1 MKRPNIPSW
10 HELAETQALKALN
23 ADALE
28 GLSTQESKD
37 RQARFGANRLT
48 PRKGKHPL
56 LLFLSQFHDPLIYI
70 LLVSA
75 LITGSLKSWVD
86 ASVIFGVV
94 FLNAIIGFI
103 QEFNAL
109 RAIDALSRALSISAA
124 VLRDGVRQ
132 VVPAM
137 ELVPGDIVFLQSGDK
152 VAADLRLIK
161 LRDLQIDESALTGES
176 VPVEKHTQSLAADT
190 VLAERRNMA
199 YSSTLV
205 TYGAGVGMV
214 VETGDRTEIGR
225 INQMIAEATEL
236 ETPLTHKIRQF
247 SHLLMWFILG
257 LALLTFLAGWLR
269 GEDPIDTFIASVALA
284 VAAIPEGL
292 PVAVTITLAIGVAR
306 MAKRHVIIRK
316 LPAVETLGGT
326 TIICSDKTGTLTQ
339 NQMTVQA
346 IYAAGVNYEVT
357 GSGYEPRGE
366 FRVNGA
372 PAVPQD
378 QGVLMECLKAGLLCN
393 DARIIEG
400 DEGWKLEGDPTEG
413 ALLVS
418 AGKAGLN
425 HADITKSHP
434 RLDAIPFES
443 AHQFMATLHH
453 NHAADAHHIYLKGSL
468 ESILVRCD
476 AALDQDLQR
485 VPLDVQAIHEQVE
498 NMAAQG
504 LRVLAFARGE
514 RPLDQHTLEHAGVS
528 EGLSFIGLQGMIDP
542 PRQEAIEA
550 IARCWTA
557 GIRVKMITGDHLGTA
572 VAIARQIGLVE
583 PHEAIEALDGKGLAA
598 IADADLP
605 VAAERTAV
613 FARVAPE
620 QKLRLVKVL
629 QARGHIVAMTGDG
642 VNDAPALRQANIGV
656 AMGITGTEVS
666 KEAAAMVLTDD
677 NFASI
682 AAAVEE
688 GRGVY
693 DNLVK
698 FISWTLPT
706 NIGQG
711 LLILIAVLAGI
722 ELPILPGQVLWIN
735 MTTALFLGLVL
746 AFEARE
752 RDIMQ
757 RPPRDPEQPILT
769 GYLIFRTILVG
780 LLLTGGAFG
789 LFEWELLHGEGIEK
803 ARTAAVNMFVIGQAF
818 YLLNCRSLTQSMFS
832 LGLFSN
838 PWLWP
843 GVLAMLLAQTAFI
856 YLPIMNWLFHSAH
869 IGRDE
874 WLLTLAAG
882 LAIYV
887 IIGTEKLITRRIL
900 ERRVKTM
907 ASRSVTKHSASS

>member
-1 MKRPNIPSW
+1 LKRPDTTSW
-10 HELAETQALKALN
+10 HELAETQTLETLHS
-23 ADALE
+23 DAVT
-28 GLSTQESKD
+28 GLSTQEAKD

-48 PRKGKHPL
+48 PKKGKNPF

-94 FLNAIIGFI
+94 FLNAVIGFI

-109 RAIDALSRALSISAA
+109 RAIDALSHALSISAA

-132 VVPAM
+132 IIPSM

-152 VAADLRLIK
+152 VPADLRLIK

-176 VPVEKHTQSLAADT
+176 VPVKKNTPSLPPDT
-190 VLAERRNMA
+190 VLADRRNMA
-199 YSSTLV
+199 YSSSLV
-205 TYGAGVGMV
+205 TYGTGVGMV

-269 GEDPIDTFIASVALA
+269 GQEPIDTFIASIALA

-357 GSGYEPRGE
+357 GSGYEPKGE
-366 FRVNGA
+366 FRTNGSLA
-372 PAVPQD
+372 DPQKP
-378 QGVLMECLKAGLLCN
+378 GMLMECLKAGLLCN
-393 DARIIEG
+393 DARIIQG
-400 DEGWKLEGDPTEG
+400 GEGWRLEGDPTEG

-418 AGKAGLN
+418 ACKAGLN
-425 HADITKSHP
+425 PADITKSHP

-443 AHQFMATLHH
+443 ANQFMATLHH
-453 NHAADAHHIYLKGSL
+453 NQAADAHHIYLKGSL
-468 ESILVRCD
+468 ESILARCD

-485 VPLDVQAIHEQVE
+485 VPLNVQAIHEQVD

-504 LRVLAFARGE
+504 LRVLAFAQGE
-514 RPLDQHTLEHAGVS
+514 HPLDEHTLEHDRVK

-550 IARCWTA
+550 IARCRSA
-557 GIRVKMITGDHLGTA
+557 GINVKMITGDHLGTA
-572 VAIARQIGLVE
+572 IAIARQIGIADA
-583 PHEAIEALDGKGLAA
+583 HETFEALNGKGLAA

-605 VAAERTAV
+605 VVAERTAV

-620 QKLRLVKVL
+620 QKLSLVKAL

-735 MTTALFLGLVL
+735 MTTALFLGLIL

-752 RDIMQ
+752 RNIMQ
-757 RPPRDPEQPILT
+757 RPPRDPDQPILT
-769 GYLIFRTILVG
+769 SHLIFRTILVG
-780 LLLTGGAFG
+780 MLLTGGAFG
-789 LFEWELLHGEGIEK
+789 LFEWELLHGEGIDK
-803 ARTAAVNMFVIGQAF
+803 ARTAAVTMFVIGQTF

-843 GVLAMLLAQTAFI
+843 GVLAMLLAQAAFI
-856 YLPIMNWLFHSAH
+856 YLPIMNWLFHSAS

-874 WLLTLAAG
+874 WLLTIAVG
-882 LAIYV
+882 LVIYV
-887 IIGTEKLITRRIL
+887 IIGAEKLITRYIQKQ
-900 ERRVKTM
+900 RVKTT
-907 ASRSVTKHSASS
+907 ATRSVTRHSPSS